1 MARYVFHYCCR
12 TCFSQEV
19 FDKYRCAKCRYFD
32 SDRQLQSLYL
42 SEKEMES
49 MEAESARREIKGLS
63 FNKEERE
70 AYLQLIKKE
79 TMQKMRNSRLERE
92 ALQRQARELAA
103 EETSWRKSAIGVEKE
118 RIVEYSRQEGPG
130 RDNIFKYLFRLIAGY

>member
-1 MARYVFHYCCR
+1 
-12 TCFSQEV
+12 
-19 FDKYRCAKCRYFD
+19 
-32 SDRQLQSLYL
+32 
-42 SEKEMES
+42 MEF

-79 TMQKMRNSRLERE
+79 TMQKIRNNRLERE

>member
-1 MARYVFHYCCR
+1 
-12 TCFSQEV
+12 
-19 FDKYRCAKCRYFD
+19 
-32 SDRQLQSLYL
+32 
-42 SEKEMES
+42 MES